1 MTNKMTYEMA
11 KEIIKEHQHENFDRC
26 DPDPDDHESEYYD
39 ASGFIDGHDSRE
51 AELNSLKNQIE
62 IAEKAL
68 VYCAIQPELLQPENN
83 RQCACAYNALN
94 ELRVLKEMEK

>member
-1 MTNKMTYEMA
+1 MTEKMTIEKA
-11 KEIIKEHQHENFDRC
+11 RENYARGVMTFNNGEC
-26 DPDPDDHESEYYD
+26 V
-39 ASGFIDGHDSRE
+39 GFIEAWDSRE

-94 ELRVLKEMEK
+94 ELKVLKEMEK